1 MNYIAEI
8 NNFYGW
14 VMLNPI
20 PPDAQALWHFLM
32 QMNNRCAVNI
42 GGKFYWRVDFKVPN
56 TTVTSILAFSRQQL
70 DRMRNELIQAGR
82 IVYKKGKGSQA
93 GTYRMIPFDA
103 NYVTQYVTQLDTQ
116 YDTQHD
122 TQVWV
127 LCNIFGTLINNKLN
141 NNSNI
146 SGDGGDVR
154 EERYRDTLINFA
166 NPLIKK
172 YFNRQ
177 PTECDL
183 EYIYSAI
190 FEVNRANGTA
200 EFGLSDN
207 KMKLLEYACQKAFM
221 AGNMNWNYIQGI
233 MRNLRNRGLDTVDAA
248 EAFQCEFDQDNGRFL
263 G

>member
-1 MNYIAEI
+1 MNYITEI
-8 NNFYGW
+8 NNFYDW
-14 VMLNPI
+14 LILNPI

-116 YDTQHD
+116 YDTQPD

-127 LCNIFGTLINNKLN
+127 LCNIFGTLINSNIN
-141 NNSNI
+141 NNNNI
-146 SGDGGDVR
+146 SDGGGDARVKQ
-154 EERYRDTLINFA
+154 YSNQLLSLA
-166 NPLIKK
+166 SPLIKK
-172 YFNRQ
+172 YFNRY
-177 PTECDL
+177 PTEYDL
-183 EYIYSAI
+183 EIIRSKTFKAI
-190 FEVNRANGTA
+190 KTNGTV
-200 EFGLSDN
+200 EFVLLEDR
-207 KMKLLEYACQKAFM
+207 MELLEYAFEKAFM
-221 AGNMNWNYIQGI
+221 AGNMNWNYIMGI
-233 MRNLRNRGLDTVDAA
+233 MTNFRERGLESVDDA
-248 EAFQCEFDQDNGRFL
+248 ELFQYELDQGNGRI
-263 G
+263 